1 MEVFNRVKS
10 DQSIHFPL
18 ARYRKTERIR
28 NQEICIEYRTPCLVT
43 KKEKAVYC

>member
-1 MEVFNRVKS
+1 MEVFNRAKS
-10 DQSIHFPL
+10 DQSRQTIL
-18 ARYRKTERIR
+18 ARYRKTESIR

>member
-10 DQSIHFPL
+10 DQSIL
-18 ARYRKTERIR
+18 ARYRKTERVR

>member
-1 MEVFNRVKS
+1 MEVLIESNPIN
-10 DQSIHFPL
+10 QSIFHI